1 MYIQKAPQLETWAK
15 FSQVENQAS
24 SNGVAIDFNNYRKFY
39 AAITA
44 PNCIEVDSFKIVTEY
59 KKNCGFE
66 RDSSY

>member
-1 MYIQKAPQLETWAK
+1 MYIQKALQLETWAK

-44 PNCIEVDSFKIVTEY
+44 PNCI
-59 KKNCGFE
+59 
-66 RDSSY
+66 